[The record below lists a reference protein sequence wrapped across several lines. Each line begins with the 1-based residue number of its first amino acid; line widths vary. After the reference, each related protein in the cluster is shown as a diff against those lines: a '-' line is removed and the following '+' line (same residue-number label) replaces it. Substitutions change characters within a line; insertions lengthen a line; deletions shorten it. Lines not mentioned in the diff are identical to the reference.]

1 MNKIFS
7 AITMLLV
14 ALAILSACIVNYIQ
28 AKDIQALQQQIVEI
42 SKKVDSMECQRIEI
56 RW

>member
-1 MNKIFS
+1 MNKISS

-14 ALAILSACIVNYIQ
+14 ALAALSACIVNYIQ

-42 SKKVDSMECQRIEI
+42 SKKVDSMECQRTK
-56 RW
+56 

>member
-7 AITMLLV
+7 VITMLLV
-14 ALAILSACIVNYIQ
+14 ALAALSACIVNYIQ

-42 SKKVDSMECQRIEI
+42 SKEGGENGRTDIYSK
-56 RW
+56 

>member
-1 MNKIFS
+1 MNKIS
-7 AITMLLV
+7 SVITMLLV
-14 ALAILSACIVNYIQ
+14 ALAALSACIVNYIQ